1 MRHSRSSETPG
12 FRRQAVGALGSSG
25 VTCSRQNDG
34 YFSRRR
40 LEFEFQARQTTPD
53 TRTRVVKLSFRS
65 KAMGNYSRRSAFTL
79 VELLV
84 VIAIIGILVALL
96 LPAIQAA
103 REAARRIQCTNNMKQ
118 IGLAILNYESTSR
131 MLPLAYTPN
140 FAGKFPTGVCPG
152 DNTNS
157 PVVFQSPAAFHFVLS
172 FILPYLEEQALYD
185 QIDFSQDWFSHAT
198 SSKKGTVNND
208 VVSKDLPE
216 LLCPSAP
223 KSPLS
228 YTTDYYVIVDM
239 SKDTTNG
246 YCPLV
251 EATGLT
257 RQKRNVEDLKGMLQ
271 DQPSSIRKVTDGMS
285 KTLMFFESA
294 GRPQHFQNGNF
305 LGYMWDGGAAGSA
318 NMPGKTNN
326 SGKTSEYQWADTSV
340 YAVMGNGFSATGG
353 KCGIATVMNCDNYQ
367 GIYSFHPGGAI
378 MLFGDG
384 AANFMNENIEL
395 DTFLSL
401 YTRAAGDV
409 AGTY

>member
-1 MRHSRSSETPG
+1 
-12 FRRQAVGALGSSG
+12 
-25 VTCSRQNDG
+25 
-34 YFSRRR
+34 
-40 LEFEFQARQTTPD
+40 
-53 TRTRVVKLSFRS
+53 
-65 KAMGNYSRRSAFTL
+65 MGNDSRRSAFTL

-118 IGLAILNYESTSR
+118 IGLAILNYESSNR
-131 MLPLAYTPN
+131 QLPLAYTPN
-140 FAGKFPTGVCPG
+140 FGGKFPTGVCPG
-152 DNTNS
+152 DNGLS
-157 PVVFQSPAAFHFVLS
+157 PVVFQSPAAYHFVIS

-185 QIDFSQDWFSHAT
+185 QIDFSQDWFSKIKST
-198 SSKKGTVNND
+198 KKGTVNND
-208 VVSKDLPE
+208 VVSKDLQE

-223 KSPLS
+223 KSPNS
-228 YTTDYYVIVDM
+228 YTTDYYLIVDM

-257 RQKRNVEDLKGMLQ
+257 KQKRNVEDLKGMIQ
-271 DQPSSIRKVTDGMS
+271 DMPTSIRKVTDGMS

-305 LGYMWDGGAAGSA
+305 LGYMWDGGAAGTVPK
-318 NMPGKTNN
+318 PGQTNN
-326 SGKTSEYQWADTSV
+326 SSSTSNYQWADREV
-340 YAVMGNGFSATGG
+340 YALLGNGFAATGG
-353 KCGIATVMNCDNYQ
+353 KCGIAQVMNCDNYQ
-367 GIYSFHPGGAI
+367 GIYSFHPGGAM

-384 AANFMNENIEL
+384 AANFITENIEL

-401 YTRAAGDV
+401 FTRSAGDI